1 MTNSNSCTAS
11 FTQWAG
17 IEALKGP
24 QEEVYKMVEAFRKR
38 RDVIVEGLNEI
49 PGFRCLKPKGAFYVF
64 PNIEGTGIGS
74 KAMENYLLEEAGV
87 AILSGTS
94 FGEYGEGFVRLSYA
108 NSVKNIEKALNR
120 IGDAIGKL

>member
-1 MTNSNSCTAS
+1 
-11 FTQWAG
+11 
-17 IEALKGP
+17 
-24 QEEVYKMVEAFRKR
+24 
-38 RDVIVEGLNEI
+38 
-49 PGFRCLKPKGAFYVF
+49 
-64 PNIEGTGIGS
+64 
-74 KAMENYLLEEAGV
+74 MENYLLEEAGV